1 MRINKKQVEGYKLY
15 ALGTQE
21 NLSTDWL
28 QDTEVP
34 NSFTFKKSTLVDHHL
49 GEGVVAS
56 DYFN

>member
-1 MRINKKQVEGYKLY
+1 MINKKQVEDYKLY
-15 ALGTQE
+15 TLATQE

-34 NSFTFKKSTLVDHHL
+34 NGFTFKKSTLIDHCL
-49 GEGVVAS
+49 GEGLGTS